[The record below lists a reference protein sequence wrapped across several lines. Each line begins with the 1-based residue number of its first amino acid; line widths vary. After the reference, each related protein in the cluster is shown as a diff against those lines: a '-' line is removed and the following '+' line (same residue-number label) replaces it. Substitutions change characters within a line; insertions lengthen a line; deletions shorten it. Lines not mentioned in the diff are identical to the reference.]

1 MIIPAPDAT
10 AFIQGYTQLMVEI
23 HGPVSG
29 KKAPKLLNVLAAA
42 RLEYLAKPAL
52 LDQAIRRLAAA
63 SVTIPDEVVSAIRGL
78 QVRKW
83 VYLRDS
89 RSHSVF
95 IDPSGTVAYGVLGL
109 TERIRDVIGG
119 SGAMVETGLFR
130 YGGRYVTDGIVSEA
144 VCSDPRSSA
153 SRTMCL
159 PGSGARGRFMCRP
172 GVVRVSLAR
181 HPAGGASANGRAIGG
196 GPNAVK

>member
-1 MIIPAPDAT
+1 M
-10 AFIQGYTQLMVEI
+10 
-23 HGPVSG
+23 
-29 KKAPKLLNVLAAA
+29 
-42 RLEYLAKPAL
+42 
-52 LDQAIRRLAAA
+52 
-63 SVTIPDEVVSAIRGL
+63 TIPDGVVSAIRAL

-83 VYLRDS
+83 VYLRDT

-153 SRTMCL
+153 STTMCL